1 VELNDMV
8 DSIRSKHD
16 LVAFVYALAQDL
28 KSRPEE
34 WENSALGEFLS
45 SFAGWL
51 TDSDGYYRNKG
62 IAVPVEPA
70 WKNIGEM
77 LIAAKY
83 YE

>member
-1 VELNDMV
+1 MELNDMV
-8 DSIRSKHD
+8 DSIRGKRD

-34 WENSALGEFLS
+34 WENSTLEEFLS
-45 SFAGWL
+45 AFARWL